1 MRQKL
6 LRAGANELSYEIR
19 GIVQKA
25 EQVRKLGREIR
36 WENIGDPIQ
45 KQNPIPAWMKEI
57 VAGLAMEDKSYGYVH
72 SKGILE
78 TRQYLADKTNGYGG
92 VQITANDI
100 TFFNGLGD
108 AISKVYQFLDPTA
121 RVIGP
126 SPAYSTHSSAEAAH
140 ANHEPI
146 TYRLNPDN
154 HWYPDLVDLEMQVRY
169 NKSIVGILLINPD
182 NPTGMV
188 YPAHILE
195 AFVDIARRYDLFIV
209 ADEIYLNITY
219 NGAKTCPLAQVIG
232 EVPAISLKGISK
244 EFPWPGSRCG
254 WAEYYNRDRDPVF
267 DKLCQTLDNAKMMEV
282 CSTTLPQMALAPIMD
297 HPAYKEYRLELNKT
311 LEAKSQLMQEL
322 LAEIPYIRF
331 NESNGAFYNTILF
344 EERYLSANQHLEIEE
359 AEVNEVLQGWLKVPG
374 MSYDFR
380 FVYYLLAATGIC
392 VVPVSSFCSPL
403 KGFRVTLLENDL
415 DRFRETFTILRD
427 CIIRYIESDPA
438 VLRAG
443 TSKLRR
449 A

>member
-6 LRAGANELSYEIR
+6 LRAGAKELSYEIR

-25 EQVRKLGREIR
+25 EQVRRLGREIS

-45 KQNPIPAWMKEI
+45 KQNTIPTWMKEI

-78 TRQYLADKTNGYGG
+78 TREYLAQKTNAAGG
-92 VQITANDI
+92 VQISAGDI

-146 TYRLNPDN
+146 TYRLNPGN
-154 HWYPDLVDLEMQVRY
+154 HWYPDLVDLENQVKY

-188 YPAHILE
+188 YPNHILE

-219 NGAKTCPLAQVIG
+219 NGAKTSPIAQVIG

-244 EFPWPGSRCG
+244 ELPWPGSRCG
-254 WAEYYNRDRDPVF
+254 WAEYYNRDKDPAF
-267 DKLCQTLDNAKMMEV
+267 DALCQTLDNAKMMEV
-282 CSTTLPQMALAPIMD
+282 CSTTLPQMALRPIME
-297 HPAYKEYRLELNKT
+297 HEAYPEYRLALNKT
-311 LEAKSQLMQEL
+311 LEQKSRHMQEL
-322 LAEIPYIRF
+322 LADIPYIRF

-344 EERYLSANQHLEIEE
+344 NEQYLNDRQRLVIDNPEIEK
-359 AEVNEVLQGWLKVPG
+359 VLQSWLAVPG
-374 MSYDFR
+374 LSQDFR
-380 FVYYLLAATGIC
+380 FVYHLLAATGIC

-403 KGFRVTLLENDL
+403 KGFRVTLLENDP
-415 DRFRETFTILRD
+415 DQFRKTFTTLRES
-427 CIIRYIESDPA
+427 IIEYIKSDPA
-438 VLRAG
+438 VLHAG
-443 TSKLRR
+443 GSHLRR